1 MATKFPTLV
10 KEESLDQFNVKKGL
24 QDLQDLNK
32 IAIKQEL
39 TERLHEV
46 KKQLDTPVLLRD
58 GKFEWNPKTGDVSAT
73 FSDETIGKTLS
84 YDDAGDIITRWYGND
99 YEPTMRPDHERNRDL
114 APEIPH
120 EDKDVQEYHVK
131 TGLDQLKRIFSE
143 TKSMG
148 GGDPIS
154 LVQEESIPKTQQ
166 SIENVVYPVIGYDLK
181 VNNPFGGEQYRGPT
195 IGSTENFPTKNSGVD
210 LFAPKNTPLVSPRKG
225 TVLQAGKSN
234 VTGAHHGYGNSVLI
248 QADDGYVHRL
258 SHLNKIQIKK
268 GDKLLAGDVI
278 GLSGD
283 TGNTTGPHLDYEL
296 YTPDGVLV
304 DATRQFNLSLQE
316 ASGSGS
322 TGGAFSSFRD
332 LKGWLGDLFTSNE
345 TKAIQEQG
353 NIPFDTW
360 TPISGEPTKLPWE
373 DEETSLPLSHDDWL
387 DQMELTLDKDDQRSH
402 QHDIEN
408 RTLYGRTLTS
418 DSISENLFDKENIPY
433 KIPEAPDVIEKK
445 KIETVTPAPLWK
457 SVVGGLFEGAKEIND
472 LWDILGF
479 VAWSAQYT
487 SLSPKDDIA
496 QTTKTIRAGAEKI
509 DEWLIDIQ
517 KEAHN
522 FC

>member
-154 LVQEESIPKTQQ
+154 LVQEESIPKTQ
-166 SIENVVYPVIGYDLK
+166 SC
-181 VNNPFGGEQYRGPT
+181 YR
-195 IGSTENFPTKNSGVD
+195 V
-210 LFAPKNTPLVSPRKG
+210 
-225 TVLQAGKSN
+225 
-234 VTGAHHGYGNSVLI
+234 
-248 QADDGYVHRL
+248 
-258 SHLNKIQIKK
+258 
-268 GDKLLAGDVI
+268 
-278 GLSGD
+278 
-283 TGNTTGPHLDYEL
+283 
-296 YTPDGVLV
+296 
-304 DATRQFNLSLQE
+304 
-316 ASGSGS
+316 
-322 TGGAFSSFRD
+322 
-332 LKGWLGDLFTSNE
+332 
-345 TKAIQEQG
+345 
-353 NIPFDTW
+353 
-360 TPISGEPTKLPWE
+360 
-373 DEETSLPLSHDDWL
+373 
-387 DQMELTLDKDDQRSH
+387 
-402 QHDIEN
+402 
-408 RTLYGRTLTS
+408 
-418 DSISENLFDKENIPY
+418 
-433 KIPEAPDVIEKK
+433 
-445 KIETVTPAPLWK
+445 
-457 SVVGGLFEGAKEIND
+457 
-472 LWDILGF
+472 
-479 VAWSAQYT
+479 
-487 SLSPKDDIA
+487 
-496 QTTKTIRAGAEKI
+496 
-509 DEWLIDIQ
+509 
-517 KEAHN
+517 
-522 FC
+522 